1 MAHDITLHTVV
12 NIKLEDGRKI
22 WTTVGRMIFCQAIY
36 YDYTDASAE
45 DDSYITDEEILAQK
59 KLERRTLGIPVELTK
74 AMIANPKSYLVG
86 KKQLSQIVEKCFKLR
101 GTTPTATMLDN
112 VKALGYKYSTISG
125 LTTSVF
131 DMNIPTEKQAILHE
145 AEKTCY

>member
-1 MAHDITLHTVV
+1 YLTTVRGNVEETQKIMELYNETRKQRELTEEEVQLLRKAKFYSSFDEAYEAYVAHDITLHTVV

-74 AMIANPKSYLVG
+74 AMIANPKSYL
-86 KKQLSQIVEKCFKLR
+86 
-101 GTTPTATMLDN
+101 
-112 VKALGYKYSTISG
+112 
-125 LTTSVF
+125 
-131 DMNIPTEKQAILHE
+131 
-145 AEKTCY
+145 